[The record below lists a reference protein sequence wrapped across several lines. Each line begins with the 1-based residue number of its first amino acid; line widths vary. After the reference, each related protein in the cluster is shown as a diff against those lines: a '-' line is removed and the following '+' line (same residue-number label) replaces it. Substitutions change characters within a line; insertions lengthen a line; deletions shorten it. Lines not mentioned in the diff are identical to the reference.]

1 MINNIDK
8 TLARLIKAKREKTIK
23 LEMKKKLQQ
32 KRQKYKG

>member
-8 TLARLIKAKREKTIK
+8 PLARLIEAKREKTIK